1 MERPRPEPPLD
12 ITPFLELIDEEV
24 YPCRSG
30 GINAVG
36 TSTATGIFY

>member
-1 MERPRPEPPLD
+1 MERPKPEPPLD